1 MEDGCVRIE
10 VGQEYDEPVT
20 PCLGALKRSEDLVIQ
35 RDGKTDRR
43 IIRWPG
49 GAIIRVQ
56 PDLVEVEAVIRARLL
71 EYVLLTAAR
80 VTRCR
85 VPVAVAGAV
94 TGVAASRTGITGI
107 IVVSVSLR
115 RWAVSVVGR

>member
-10 VGQEYDEPVT
+10 VGQEYDERLT
-20 PCLGALKRSEDLVIQ
+20 PCFGALERSEELVIQ
-35 RDGKTDRR
+35 RDVKTDRR
-43 IIRWPG
+43 TG
-49 GAIIRVQ
+49 GWRGDEIVRVQ
-56 PDLVEVEAVIRARLL
+56 PDLAEVEAVIPARLL
-71 EYVLLTAAR
+71 EYVFLTAAR